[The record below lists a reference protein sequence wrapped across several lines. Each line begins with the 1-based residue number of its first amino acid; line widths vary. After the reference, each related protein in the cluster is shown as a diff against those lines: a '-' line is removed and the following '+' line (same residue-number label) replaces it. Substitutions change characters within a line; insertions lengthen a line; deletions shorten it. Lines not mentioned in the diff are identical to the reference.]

1 MNIWPIFSI
10 LIVIALVVV
19 LLLAIAYNRNKDQ
32 EAATDYRAFFILGIS
47 MLPVGIAT
55 DNPGLWGMGA
65 IFMVLG
71 LANRAKWSEESKWS
85 ELSPE
90 RRGFKLIIIGGLAV
104 VLLVSVLVYMLA
116 KRGAP

>member
-10 LIVIALVVV
+10 LIVIALIVV
-19 LLLAIAYNRNKDQ
+19 LFLAIAYNRNKGQ
-32 EAATDYRAFFILGIS
+32 KSAADYRTFFILGIS

-65 IFMVLG
+65 VFMVFG
-71 LANRAKWSEESKWS
+71 LANRDKWSEEPRWS

-90 RRGFKLIIIGGLAV
+90 RRGFKLIILGGLAV
-104 VLLVSVLVYMLA
+104 LLLVSVLVYFLA
-116 KRGAP
+116 KQGRP